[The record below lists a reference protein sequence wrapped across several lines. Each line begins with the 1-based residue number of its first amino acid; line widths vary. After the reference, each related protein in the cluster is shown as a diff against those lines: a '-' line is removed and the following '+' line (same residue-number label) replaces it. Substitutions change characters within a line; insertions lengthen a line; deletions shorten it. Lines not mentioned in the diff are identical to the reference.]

1 MQQEEGFIVKSLRT
15 LALIAGSA
23 LALAACGKT
32 ENSEK
37 AEATVENVA
46 DINASENAVAVEAGA
61 MAANAA
67 DANAAAS
74 GLEGTGNPIGPGR

>member
-1 MQQEEGFIVKSLRT
+1 MKSLRT

-23 LALAACGKT
+23 LALAACGKA

-37 AEATVENVA
+37 AEETVENVA
-46 DINASENAVAVEAGA
+46 DINASENAVAADAGA
-61 MAANAA
+61 MAANVA

-74 GLEGTGNPIGPGR
+74 GLEGTGNPIGPGK